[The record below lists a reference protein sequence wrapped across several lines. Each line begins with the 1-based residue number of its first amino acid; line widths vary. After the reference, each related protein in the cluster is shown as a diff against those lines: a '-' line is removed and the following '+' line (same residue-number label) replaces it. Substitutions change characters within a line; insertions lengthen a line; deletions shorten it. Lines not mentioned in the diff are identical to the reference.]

1 MAMVAQRGDSC
12 LVVLAVYH
20 VYMKDGDKF
29 LLAAKK
35 RSKQRTSN
43 YLISKNKDD
52 LSRTGTNFMGKLRSN
67 FVGTEFTVYD
77 SGLAPKDSKGA
88 QNKLRKELALVTY
101 VRPRLWHREL
111 PAAFAHGHVLIPGVP
126 QASNVLGSKGP
137 RKMKV
142 CVPKVNP
149 SNNQRVEFKPLGADG
164 EMVQQFKAD
173 DRSQM
178 VYMINKPPRW
188 NEGTTMGARP
198 RCNVPVLTRVAFFP
212 CCSCWC
218 VRAQFQWPRNHG
230 VGEELSARGPG
241 RPGECAAA
249 VWAGGQGRVQH
260 GLPVAALAT
269 PSVRHLPV

>member
-1 MAMVAQRGDSC
+1 M
-12 LVVLAVYH
+12 
-20 VYMKDGDKF
+20 
-29 LLAAKK
+29 K

-101 VRPRLWHREL
+101 
-111 PAAFAHGHVLIPGVP
+111 
-126 QASNVLGSKGP
+126 ASNVLGSKGP

-188 NEGTTMGARP
+188 NEAG
-198 RCNVPVLTRVAFFP
+198 C
-212 CCSCWC
+212 
-218 VRAQFQWPRNHG
+218 
-230 VGEELSARGPG
+230 G
-241 RPGECAAA
+241 RRDGAA
-249 VWAGGQGRVQH
+249 VQGRR
-260 GLPVAALAT
+260 PVT
-269 PSVRHLPV
+269 DGVHDQQT